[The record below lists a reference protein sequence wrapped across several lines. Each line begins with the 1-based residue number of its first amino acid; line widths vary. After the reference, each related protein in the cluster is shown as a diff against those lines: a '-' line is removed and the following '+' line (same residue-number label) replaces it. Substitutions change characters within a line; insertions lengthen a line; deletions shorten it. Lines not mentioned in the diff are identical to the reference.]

1 MVTQQCDFEASR
13 PGGLRGLM
21 RWLDVGLGQMSGTV
35 TALDEVT
42 CSGNCK
48 ASERGVGRQQKG
60 VTDSVMRQREELSLA
75 TVTRCDLTQA

>member
-1 MVTQQCDFEASR
+1 M
-13 PGGLRGLM
+13 GLS
-21 RWLDVGLGQMSGTV
+21 QMSGTV

-60 VTDSVMRQREELSLA
+60 VTDSAMRQRKGFLSD
-75 TVTRCDLTQA
+75 TVTCCDLTQA